1 MVFRTDDPTVNIDT
15 QAPAAKPKP
24 KESSTMKNDAQQRA
38 QAQIDIDR
46 LKAAERP
53 KNSRDARLDAI
64 EKAKRGDNAG
74 TGAKEARAK
83 MINRIQ
89 EQAQ

>member
-1 MVFRTDDPTVNIDT
+1 
-15 QAPAAKPKP
+15 
-24 KESSTMKNDAQQRA
+24 MKSDAQQRV

-53 KNSRDARLDAI
+53 KNSRDARHDAI

-89 EQAQ
+89 ETGQ